1 MSAKQQPKA
10 RAKAPKAALAGS
22 HFGRYWQ
29 INVEDVPAMVE
40 RMAKALYYNQWRRR
54 WSTLTDS
61 TQEGF
66 RAQVRVQLLAI
77 GIRVPR
83 RALQRK

>member
-40 RMAKALYYNQWRRR
+40 RMAKALERHQDAPTWQQMARE
-54 WSTLTDS
+54 T
-61 TQEGF
+61 F
-66 RAQVRVQLLAI
+66 KAI